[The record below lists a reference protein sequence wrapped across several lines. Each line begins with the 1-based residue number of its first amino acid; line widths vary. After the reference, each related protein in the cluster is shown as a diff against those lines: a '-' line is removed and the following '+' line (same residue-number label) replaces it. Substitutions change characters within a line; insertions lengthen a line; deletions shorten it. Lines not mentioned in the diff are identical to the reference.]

1 MDDEETDEVDE
12 VLPLLPQEVESEDPN
27 MEVEQ
32 EAFDEPPDSPTYSNG
47 ENGESQEDEDGGE
60 DHPMEGDGEQE
71 FGDGNHDDTVENIEE
86 GFAEEGEDLDPQ
98 LFDDQD
104 MNDDDQEDDIDVQSS
119 GISIFIY

>member
-1 MDDEETDEVDE
+1 M
-12 VLPLLPQEVESEDPN
+12 ESEDPN

-47 ENGESQEDEDGGE
+47 ENGESQEDDDGGE
-60 DHPMEGDGEQE
+60 DHPMVGDGEQE

-104 MNDDDQEDDIDVQSS
+104 MNDDDDQEDDIDVQSS